1 MRKSYAVFGLGEFGK
16 SVALELSKMGADVLV
31 CDMDESKVA
40 AISDKVTGAVM
51 MDALDEPSYSRLGI
65 SNMDGVIV
73 SMTGNMDASIFAIL
87 KAKEAGV
94 PLVLA
99 KAANAT
105 QELIFKK
112 IGADRVVI
120 PERDGGIR
128 IARSAL
134 SGNYLDY
141 IELYDKMKM
150 IELNVEENW
159 IGHSLQ
165 ELKMR
170 EKRGINVI
178 AVNRSGKVITD
189 IRPDFKLLKG
199 DKIIGISHG
208 LHK

>member
-1 MRKSYAVFGLGEFGK
+1 
-16 SVALELSKMGADVLV
+16 
-31 CDMDESKVA
+31 MDESKVA

>member
-40 AISDKVTGAVM
+40 AISYKVTGAVM

>member
-1 MRKSYAVFGLGEFGK
+1 MRKSYTVFGLGEFGK

-73 SMTGNMDASIFAIL
+73 SMTGNLDASIFAIL

-128 IARSAL
+128 IARSTL

-150 IELNVEENW
+150 IELNIEENW

-199 DKIIGISHG
+199 DKIIGISHD

>member
-51 MDALDEPSYSRLGI
+51 MDALDEPAYSRLGI

>member
-16 SVALELSKMGADVLV
+16 SVALELTKMGADVLV
-31 CDMDESKVA
+31 CDTDESKIA
-40 AISDKVTGAVM
+40 AFSDRVTGAVV
-51 MDALDEPSYSRLGI
+51 MDVLDEPSYSKLGI

-73 SMTGNMDASIFAIL
+73 SMTGSLDASIFAIL

-99 KAANAT
+99 KAADAT

-141 IELYDKMKM
+141 IDLYDKLKM
-150 IELNVEENW
+150 IELNIEENW
-159 IGHSLQ
+159 IGRSLQ
-165 ELKMR
+165 ELKLR
-170 EKRGINVI
+170 EKKGINVI
-178 AVNRSGKVITD
+178 AVNRNGKVITD
-189 IRPDFKLLKG
+189 IKPDLKLQSDDTL
-199 DKIIGISHG
+199 IAVSYNF
-208 LHK
+208 HK

>member
-40 AISDKVTGAVM
+40 AFSDKVTGAVM

>member
-51 MDALDEPSYSRLGI
+51 MDALDESAYSRLGI